1 MRGEKCSV
9 YCAGP
14 LFTGKEKEE
23 MEDLALALE
32 AEGFS
37 TFLPQRDG
45 LEMIACT
52 TLLLSKGLRRE
63 EATRIVSQAIFAL
76 DVYQVVKVCD
86 AIAVN
91 LNGRVPDEGAISE
104 AALAWCANKIV
115 VGYKADQRSVFMG
128 HDNPLVAGLFNFKM
142 NSTIPD
148 LVAMLNQ
155 EFEDRK
161 ERRQRAHYRGHH
173 LKGCLELGSKI
184 WVALA
189 EHRNAEIVANML
201 FRVFSANN
209 GDNLSESVSFSIDER
224 LCAKACSPQ

>member
-1 MRGEKCSV
+1 MGGEKNSV

-14 LFTGKEKEE
+14 LFTRKEQEE
-23 MEDLALALE
+23 MADLAYALE
-32 AEGFS
+32 SDGFR

-45 LEMIACT
+45 LEMTPCT
-52 TLLLSKGLRRE
+52 NLLISKGLRHE
-63 EATRIVSQAIFAL
+63 EAASVVSQAIFAL

-128 HDNPLVAGLFNFKM
+128 HENPLVAGLFGFKICC
-142 NSTIPD
+142 TIPEM
-148 LVAMLNQ
+148 VAMLNQ

-161 ERRQRAHYRGHH
+161 KPSQRAYYGGRQI
-173 LKGCLELGSKI
+173 KGCLDLGAQI

-189 EHRNAEIVANML
+189 QQRNAEIVADML
-201 FRVFSANN
+201 FKVFSACN
-209 GDNLSESVSFSIDER
+209 GDKWEKSAFVSN
-224 LCAKACSPQ
+224 